1 MCKGVI
7 KFYCKICK
15 VFDKC
20 EKTVFIYINVGF
32 LHFLLFKNFPTR
44 EEKIEKK
51 RWESFFEKSIL
62 DIYFCP
68 FLTFQNIL

>member
-1 MCKGVI
+1 LS
-7 KFYCKICK
+7 
-15 VFDKC
+15 D
-20 EKTVFIYINVGF
+20 FIYIFVN
-32 LHFLLFKNFPTR
+32 KNANYSEKTFPTR

-51 RWESFFEKSIL
+51 RWESFFEKLIL